1 VVTDRTKGA
10 ILEPIR
16 ASIEVRASIVE
27 ALRRWSDLAT
37 PVRPRQVDFESVA
50 STESRVTVEAYA
62 FLDAD
67 VVRRQLDRHLS
78 SFKRLIEEIDGFGA
92 GLP

>member
-1 VVTDRTKGA
+1 M
-10 ILEPIR
+10 EPIR

-67 VVRRQLDRHLS
+67 VVQRQLDRHLS
-78 SFKRLIEEIDGFGA
+78 SFKRLIEGIDGGFGA